1 MKNAR
6 RKFSRER
13 DWMISDAAKRSVLRW
28 IHLIFSIP
36 IIGYVYSPFKE
47 IPNYAP
53 MVRFIFLPA
62 LVLSG
67 LWLWKG
73 HLVRR
78 LISRN

>member
-6 RKFSRER
+6 RKFSKER